1 MPICGLQHRTEK
13 SPRAKKCNKLGWET
27 QCVFNT
33 TTNNTVP
40 NHQSQ
45 AHILHATDKN
55 NRAKVRLSI
64 PANRRRTP
72 TLSCMFA
79 PTKSRNHATQTYTS
93 LEMMLDPLDK
103 PSPVLNR
110 PLLMGRFCHR
120 AQEIGCGGVTDIGL
134 ESWPWVRWPF
144 SNKECSWQKWK
155 YCHNFGCSVF
165 RCLQAMNNDGNAT
178 NDPSHSFSDSRVC
191 STIPCVSV
199 EQTS

>member
-1 MPICGLQHRTEK
+1 MLPTKTTGQRWDCQFLPTGEGLQHFLVWLHQQ
-13 SPRAKKCNKLGWET
+13 SPD
-27 QCVFNT
+27 
-33 TTNNTVP
+33 
-40 NHQSQ
+40 
-45 AHILHATDKN
+45 I
-55 NRAKVRLSI
+55 
-64 PANRRRTP
+64 
-72 TLSCMFA
+72 
-79 PTKSRNHATQTYTS
+79 QTYTS

-165 RCLQAMNNDGNAT
+165 RCLQAMNNDGNTT